1 MKRNSLRLLAVSAA
15 YFALSSAYAADAVT
29 GTTTTTTT
37 STSTS
42 GSADP
47 VVAPAAVPA
56 RKIASRFESLA
67 GSPENAASLV
77 AGLRSG
83 TEITLSAPDS
93 TTGISFTPTT
103 RPMGY
108 GNITRALS
116 LAQRQLAAQG
126 ITEPTPEQLHIA
138 LNGGTVTSVDS
149 SGATQTVE
157 VPGVLQLRSQGMGW
171 GQIAHKLSVSPGNR
185 PLTTSGVSGTGT
197 SGTETS
203 GTAATSGTGTSG
215 TSATAGT
222 SATTRTQGNSAALRG
237 YGGGAIVSGDGSMMH
252 GRAPGYSSVAQ
263 TRTEVQAR
271 GQVQAQ
277 AHSRAPVIQASGAS
291 SHAGNTLIS
300 IGNHGKGP
308 VSGHGNGRF

>member
-15 YFALSSAYAADAVT
+15 YFALSPAYAADAVT
-29 GTTTTTTT
+29 ATTTT
-37 STSTS
+37 STSAS
-42 GSADP
+42 GSVDP
-47 VVAPAAVPA
+47 VVAPSAVPA

-108 GNITRALS
+108 GNITQALS

-185 PLTTSGVSGTGT
+185 PLPTSGVSGTGT

-222 SATTRTQGNSAALRG
+222 SATTRTQGNSTALRG
-237 YGGGAIVSGDGSMMH
+237 YSGGAIVSGDGSMMH
-252 GRAPGYSSVAQ
+252 GRAPGYSGVAQ

-277 AHSRAPVIQASGAS
+277 AQSRAPVIQASGAS

>member
-1 MKRNSLRLLAVSAA
+1 MNKNAMRLLAVSAA

-37 STSTS
+37 STS

-47 VVAPAAVPA
+47 VVATAAMPAS
-56 RKIASRFESLA
+56 RIASRFESLA

-108 GNITRALS
+108 GNITQALS

-126 ITEPTPEQLHIA
+126 ITEPTPEQLQIA
-138 LNGGTVTSVDS
+138 LNGGTVTRIDS

-171 GQIAHKLSVSPGNR
+171 GQIAHELSVSPGNR

-197 SGTETS
+197 SATETS
-203 GTAATSGTGTSG
+203 GTAATSGSSGTG

-222 SATTRTQGNSAALRG
+222 SATTRTQGSSSARLG
-237 YGGGAIVSGDGSMMH
+237 YGGGAIVSGDGSMVH

-263 TRTEVQAR
+263 TRTEVQTR

-277 AHSRAPVIQASGAS
+277 SHSRAPVIQASGAS
-291 SHAGNTLIS
+291 SIVGSASLGMGN
-300 IGNHGKGP
+300 GKGP
-308 VSGHGNGRF
+308 APGRGNGRF

>member
-1 MKRNSLRLLAVSAA
+1 MNKNAMRLLAVSAA

-29 GTTTTTTT
+29 GTTTTST

-42 GSADP
+42 GSAAP
-47 VVAPAAVPA
+47 VVATAAVPA

-108 GNITRALS
+108 GNITQALS

-138 LNGGTVTSVDS
+138 LNGGTVTRIDS

-171 GQIAHKLSVSPGNR
+171 GQIAHELSVSPGNR
-185 PLTTSGVSGTGT
+185 PLTTSGVSGTAT
-197 SGTETS
+197 SATETS
-203 GTAATSGTGTSG
+203 GTAATSGTSGTG

-222 SATTRTQGNSAALRG
+222 SATTRTQGSSTARHG
-237 YGGGAIVSGDGSMMH
+237 YSGGAIVSGDGSMVH

-263 TRTEVQAR
+263 TRTEVQTR

-277 AHSRAPVIQASGAS
+277 SHSRAPVIQASGAS
-291 SHAGNTLIS
+291 SIVGSASLGMGN
-300 IGNHGKGP
+300 GKGP
-308 VSGHGNGRF
+308 APGRGNGRF

>member
-15 YFALSSAYAADAVT
+15 YFALSPAYAADAVT
-29 GTTTTTTT
+29 ATTTTT

-42 GSADP
+42 TSGSVDP
-47 VVAPAAVPA
+47 VVAPSAVPA

-83 TEITLSAPDS
+83 TEITLNAADS

-108 GNITRALS
+108 GNITQALS

-126 ITEPTPEQLHIA
+126 ITAPTPEQLHIA

-149 SGATQTVE
+149 SGASQTVE

-185 PLTTSGVSGTGT
+185 PLPTSGVSGSGT

-203 GTAATSGTGTSG
+203 GTAATSGTSG

-263 TRTEVQAR
+263 TRTDVQAR

-277 AHSRAPVIQASGAS
+277 AQSRAPVIQASGAS
-291 SHAGNTLIS
+291 SHAGSTLIS

-308 VSGHGNGRF
+308 VSGRGNGRF

>member
-15 YFALSSAYAADAVT
+15 YFALNSAFAADAVV
-29 GTTTTTTT
+29 GTTAT
-37 STSTS
+37 TSTS

-47 VVAPAAVPA
+47 AAATAAVPA
-56 RKIASRFESLA
+56 RRIASRFESLA

-83 TEITLSAPDS
+83 TEITLSAADS

-108 GNITRALS
+108 GNITQALS

-138 LNGGTVTSVDS
+138 LNGGTVTSIDS

-185 PLTTSGVSGTGT
+185 PLTASGTT
-197 SGTETS
+197 
-203 GTAATSGTGTSG
+203 GTGATTG

-222 SATTRTQGNSAALRG
+222 SAATRTQGGSAALRSS
-237 YGGGAIVSGDGSMMH
+237 YSGGAIVSGDGSMVH

-263 TRTEVQAR
+263 TRTEVQTR

-277 AHSRAPVIQASGAS
+277 SHSRAPVIQASGAS
-291 SHAGNTLIS
+291 SHAGSTLIG
-300 IGNHGKGP
+300 IGNQGKGP
-308 VSGHGNGRF
+308 VPGRGNGRF

>member
-1 MKRNSLRLLAVSAA
+1 MNKITMRLLAVSAA
-15 YFALSSAYAADAVT
+15 YFALNSAYAADAVV
-29 GTTTTTTT
+29 GTTTTT
-37 STSTS
+37 STS
-42 GSADP
+42 ADP
-47 VVAPAAVPA
+47 AAATAAVPA
-56 RKIASRFESLA
+56 RRIASRFESLA

-83 TEITLSAPDS
+83 TEITLSAPGA

-108 GNITRALS
+108 GNITQALS

-149 SGATQTVE
+149 SGASQTVE

-171 GQIAHKLSVSPGNR
+171 GQIAHKLSVNPGNR
-185 PLTTSGVSGTGT
+185 PVTASGT
-197 SGTETS
+197 S
-203 GTAATSGTGTSG
+203 GTSG
-215 TSATAGT
+215 TSATAET
-222 SATTRTQGNSAALRG
+222 STATRTQGSSAALRSS
-237 YGGGAIVSGDGSMMH
+237 YSGGAIVSGDGSMVH

-291 SHAGNTLIS
+291 SHSGNTLVS
-300 IGNHGKGP
+300 IGNHGKSP
-308 VSGHGNGRF
+308 VSGRGNGRF